1 MYLQIFV
8 LIFLINLSNVAA
20 KENDT
25 SDAKKSDSRTI
36 YDQRQTGKYNVHVN
50 IKDVQF
56 FSLSDSIS
64 SLGDYGSYDYGEYG
78 QVDGDGDYDISHL
91 TVNPIF
97 AFLGTQSKPTKP
109 STTTQPTTEKVDFSS
124 STLVSQELSSSANKE
139 TTTMKQEIQTTV
151 KQENISN
158 TFLSSTTAKPA
169 LGPLKLNESID
180 YEEIP
185 VEVQY
190 YRANHPKLPLAYA
203 SLLQNHNRHAINL
216 KRHRQPSV
224 VQILDGRRN
233 NNVKIVESGDDQE
246 RTVKICGRGEFRDS
260 NGRCRIKVNGRKHV
274 RGLRRV
280 FNALSSILPKSK

>member
-1 MYLQIFV
+1 MDHRIFL
-8 LIFLINLSNVAA
+8 LIFIINFLNINA
-20 KENDT
+20 KENASDT
-25 SDAKKSDSRTI
+25 KKSDSRTI

-78 QVDGDGDYDISHL
+78 QIDGDADYDNSHF

-97 AFLGTQSKPTKP
+97 ANLGSKPTKP
-109 STTTQPTTEKVDFSS
+109 TTTKLTTQKADSSTSTTIG
-124 STLVSQELSSSANKE
+124 SQELSSTSKE
-139 TTTMKQEIQTTV
+139 TTTMKQEMETTV

-158 TFLSSTTAKPA
+158 SLLSSTTEKPA
-169 LGPLKLNESID
+169 LRPLKVNESID

-190 YRANHPKLPLAYA
+190 YRANQPKLPLAYA

-233 NNVKIVESGDDQE
+233 NNVKIVESDDEQE

-260 NGRCRIKVNGRKHV
+260 HGRCRIKANGRNRV
-274 RGLRRV
+274 PGL
-280 FNALSSILPKSK
+280 

>member
-8 LIFLINLSNVAA
+8 LICLINFLNVSA
-20 KENDT
+20 KENDK
-25 SDAKKSDSRTI
+25 SDAKKSSDSRTI

-64 SLGDYGSYDYGEYG
+64 SLGDYGSYDYGDYG

-97 AFLGTQSKPTKP
+97 AFLGTHSKPTKP
-109 STTTQPTTEKVDFSS
+109 STTTLSTTERADANG
-124 STLVSQELSSSANKE
+124 TTESQELSSSSSKE
-139 TTTMKQEIQTTV
+139 TTTIKQEIETTV

-158 TFLSSTTAKPA
+158 SLLSSTTEKPA
-169 LGPLKLNESID
+169 LRPLKVNESID

-190 YRANHPKLPLAYA
+190 YRANQPKLPLAYA
-203 SLLQNHNRHAINL
+203 SLLQNRHAINL

-233 NNVKIVESGDDQE
+233 NNVKIVESDDDQE

-260 NGRCRIKVNGRKHV
+260 NGRCRIKVYGRNRV
-274 RGLRRV
+274 PGL
-280 FNALSSILPKSK
+280 

>member
-8 LIFLINLSNVAA
+8 LICLINFLNVSA

-25 SDAKKSDSRTI
+25 SDAKKSSDSRTI

-97 AFLGTQSKPTKP
+97 AFLGTHSKPTKP
-109 STTTQPTTEKVDFSS
+109 STTTSTTEKTDLNGSS
-124 STLVSQELSSSANKE
+124 STIESQELSSSTSKE
-139 TTTMKQEIQTTV
+139 TTTIKQEIETTV

-158 TFLSSTTAKPA
+158 SLLSSTTEKPA
-169 LGPLKLNESID
+169 LRPLKVNESID

-190 YRANHPKLPLAYA
+190 YRANQPKLPLAYA

-233 NNVKIVESGDDQE
+233 NNVKIVESDDDQE

-260 NGRCRIKVNGRKHV
+260 HGRCRIKANGRNRV
-274 RGLRRV
+274 PGL
-280 FNALSSILPKSK
+280 

>member
-8 LIFLINLSNVAA
+8 LIFLISFSDVIA
-20 KENDT
+20 KENE

-64 SLGDYGSYDYGEYG
+64 SLGDYGSYDYEEYG
-78 QVDGDGDYDISHL
+78 QIDGDGDYDNSHL

-97 AFLGTQSKPTKP
+97 AFLGTVSKPTKP
-109 STTTQPTTEKVDFSS
+109 STTTQLTTEKADS
-124 STLVSQELSSSANKE
+124 STIISQELTSSINKE
-139 TTTMKQEIQTTV
+139 TTTMKQEIETTV

-158 TFLSSTTAKPA
+158 SLLSSPTAKPA
-169 LGPLKLNESID
+169 LRPLKVNESID

-190 YRANHPKLPLAYA
+190 YRANQPKLPLPYA

-233 NNVKIVESGDDQE
+233 NNVKIIESDDDQV

-260 NGRCRIKVNGRKHV
+260 HGRCRIKANGRNRV
-274 RGLRRV
+274 PGLRRV

>member
-1 MYLQIFV
+1 MYHQILL
-8 LIFLINLSNVAA
+8 LIFLITFLNVEA
-20 KENDT
+20 KENT
-25 SDAKKSDSRTI
+25 SDAMKTDSRTI

-78 QVDGDGDYDISHL
+78 QIDGDGDYDNSHL

-97 AFLGTQSKPTKP
+97 ANLGAIHSKPTKP
-109 STTTQPTTEKVDFSS
+109 TTTQLTTEKADP
-124 STLVSQELSSSANKE
+124 STSTTIGSQELSSS
-139 TTTMKQEIQTTV
+139 TTTTKQEMETTV

-158 TFLSSTTAKPA
+158 SLLSSTTAKPA
-169 LGPLKLNESID
+169 LRPLKVNESID

-190 YRANHPKLPLAYA
+190 YRANQPKLPLAYA

-233 NNVKIVESGDDQE
+233 NNVKIVDNDDDQE
-246 RTVKICGRGEFRDS
+246 RTVKICGRGEFRDGH
-260 NGRCRIKVNGRKHV
+260 GRCRIKANGRNRV
-274 RGLRRV
+274 PGL
-280 FNALSSILPKSK
+280 